1 MRIRVL
7 LGLHADASPIN
18 AVADGV
24 AVAQSKQRFHQN
36 DLPKDA

>member
-7 LGLHADASPIN
+7 SGLHGDASPIN
-18 AVADGV
+18 SIADGV
-24 AVAQSKQRFHQN
+24 AVAQYKQRFHQN